1 MSVTELPLPRTPEE
15 PTGVPPSPGDAADVA
30 RSRWQPHRAGI
41 LNVWRYYDETFA
53 FHRGRLLLR
62 GQNGSGKSKA
72 LELLLPYLFDA
83 SLRPNRLSTFGGS
96 ERTMHW
102 NLLGEGATGKTRVG
116 YVWMEFR
123 RLGEDGT
130 ERWFGCGAR
139 LQASVHTSGVHAD
152 YFTTTG
158 RIAHPDGLSL
168 TNESG
173 QPLTRAALAEAVRDH
188 GAVHASAADYRT
200 AVRRGLFV
208 GMGEQRYESLLTALL
223 QLRQPKLSER
233 LDPSLLSTLLSRALP
248 PLGEGEVAELAEGF
262 ERLDRQREHLK
273 QLDEEVAAAETVAAR
288 QRAYARRVLRAGSA
302 ALISATTE
310 MDNLTRVARQSAQE
324 HEQALEGRESAR
336 LQREEQERR
345 GHALEETIEGLR
357 ESDAYRQG
365 EELDRLR
372 RRTEDAAATA
382 QRLGAAAGTARE
394 RAEDDRRRTDEA
406 VRRARTLDDHAH
418 QAAEEAHRSAR
429 TAGLESVHHEAKA
442 LLDEVR
448 APAAGA
454 TSATDAGTAENTPP
468 DGTTAED
475 RARRVRQLLRGAV
488 TARRTQ
494 IALAAEAM
502 DAHERAVRDRGAAEE
517 TLEQTRTRLAEAA
530 GRRDEAAHA
539 WDDALTALAGR
550 LRLWAEGCTE
560 LRIADPEGL
569 LAEAASEPRVTAQVE
584 AAARTVEREIA
595 EGEAA
600 VRAARR
606 ALLDERNGLV
616 EEVERLSRETD
627 LPPSPPPTRT
637 TDRSTMPGAPLW
649 RLIAFR
655 EDVPVAVQAGV
666 EAALE
671 ASGLLDAWVGPDESV
686 TLSGHD
692 TRAEAALAVSAP
704 GASLLEVL
712 RPEEDLP
719 VPAETVTRLLAG
731 IAYGTS
737 LPGGHP
743 AAVSAAGAWRLAP
756 ATGSWSK
763 PEPAHIG
770 ALARQRA
777 RQRRI
782 GELTDRISRTNAS
795 LAVLDDELR
804 ALATRRARLDADL
817 SARPDHRELDARR
830 RDRDR
835 AEERVAA
842 RDDAVRDAAV
852 RLEERENGVAATL
865 RRLSRQSAEHGLP
878 TDRGRLREL
887 STAVDAFRDTADT
900 WADARLNAVA
910 AAGGARQLAT
920 QAARSD
926 QTARERSEEAAAAQ
940 AEAEGLRARLTAVES
955 TVGEDYRQVVAR
967 VAEARNALRRC
978 REEARHT
985 SDHLL
990 RLERR
995 IGELRA
1001 TSERDAE
1008 HREQAVTTRDGAAH
1022 RFRHLCLA
1030 GLAEDA
1036 GSTLELR
1043 AEDGAKATLEA
1054 ARATA
1059 AKWPDIPHAPRN
1071 LGDAAT
1077 RLSEAVHQARR
1088 HLGARTDLDLEA
1100 DEDVQ
1105 LFTASLDGVRVGAAG
1120 LLDSLTQERD
1130 RSRDDITAA
1139 ERRLFDQI
1147 LTGDIRRHLAA
1158 RIRQA
1163 GELVDR
1169 MNGHLENVRTASNVA
1184 VQLVWQIRPDLPDGT
1199 RTAREL
1205 LLKDPGRV
1213 TEGDREALHAFF
1225 RSRIEE
1231 AKGSDTAA
1239 SWEEQLGEVL
1249 DYTAWHQFT
1258 VRLDRA
1264 NGTGWQP
1271 LTKKLHG
1278 ALSGGEKAIALHLPL
1293 FAAVSAHYE
1302 AVPEAP
1308 RLILLDEVFVGVDT
1322 VNRGQVF
1329 ALLTALDLDLMLT
1342 SDHEWCTYGELPGI
1356 AVHQLLTGADDD
1368 AVTSARFVWNGTDLE
1383 THQDAPTPREQT
1395 RAQPREQP
1403 REQSRGQQPAT
1414 TADEPYTPSDAR
1426 TEPAP

>member
-1 MSVTELPLPRTPEE
+1 MKEVTSVD
-15 PTGVPPSPGDAADVA
+15 VPC
-30 RSRWQPHRAGI
+30 Q
-41 LNVWRYYDETFA
+41 
-53 FHRGRLLLR
+53 
-62 GQNGSGKSKA
+62 
-72 LELLLPYLFDA
+72 
-83 SLRPNRLSTFGGS
+83 
-96 ERTMHW
+96 
-102 NLLGEGATGKTRVG
+102 
-116 YVWMEFR
+116 
-123 RLGEDGT
+123 
-130 ERWFGCGAR
+130 
-139 LQASVHTSGVHAD
+139 
-152 YFTTTG
+152 
-158 RIAHPDGLSL
+158 
-168 TNESG
+168 
-173 QPLTRAALAEAVRDH
+173 
-188 GAVHASAADYRT
+188 
-200 AVRRGLFV
+200 
-208 GMGEQRYESLLTALL
+208 
-223 QLRQPKLSER
+223 
-233 LDPSLLSTLLSRALP
+233 
-248 PLGEGEVAELAEGF
+248 
-262 ERLDRQREHLK
+262 
-273 QLDEEVAAAETVAAR
+273 
-288 QRAYARRVLRAGSA
+288 
-302 ALISATTE
+302 
-310 MDNLTRVARQSAQE
+310 
-324 HEQALEGRESAR
+324 
-336 LQREEQERR
+336 
-345 GHALEETIEGLR
+345 
-357 ESDAYRQG
+357 
-365 EELDRLR
+365 
-372 RRTEDAAATA
+372 
-382 QRLGAAAGTARE
+382 
-394 RAEDDRRRTDEA
+394 
-406 VRRARTLDDHAH
+406 LDDHAH

-448 APAAGA
+448 APADGA
-454 TSATDAGTAENTPP
+454 TSATDAGTAENAPP

-488 TARRTQ
+488 TARRAQ
-494 IALAAEAM
+494 ITLVAEAM

-560 LRIADPEGL
+560 LRIADPEEL

-756 ATGSWSK
+756 ATGTWSK

-770 ALARQRA
+770 VLARQRA

-852 RLEERENGVAATL
+852 HLEERENDVTATL

-1120 LLDSLTQERD
+1120 LLDTLTQERD

-1395 RAQPREQP
+1395 RAQPREQS
-1403 REQSRGQQPAT
+1403 REQQPAT
-1414 TADEPYTPSDAR
+1414 TADEQYTPSDAR